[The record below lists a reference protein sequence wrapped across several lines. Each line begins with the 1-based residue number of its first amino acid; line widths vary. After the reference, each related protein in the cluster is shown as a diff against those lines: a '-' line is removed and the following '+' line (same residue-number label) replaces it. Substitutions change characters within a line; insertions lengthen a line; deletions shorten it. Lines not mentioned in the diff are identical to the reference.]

1 MNMEHKKGV
10 EIMRSLYDEIYEET
24 KEKVRVEIATN
35 MINDGTLSF
44 EEIAECCDLSLE
56 KVKELAGNKPA

>member
-1 MNMEHKKGV
+1 MNKEPKEGV
-10 EIMRSLYDEIYEET
+10 EIMGSLYDEIYEET

-56 KVKELAGNKPA
+56 KVRELAGNKSA